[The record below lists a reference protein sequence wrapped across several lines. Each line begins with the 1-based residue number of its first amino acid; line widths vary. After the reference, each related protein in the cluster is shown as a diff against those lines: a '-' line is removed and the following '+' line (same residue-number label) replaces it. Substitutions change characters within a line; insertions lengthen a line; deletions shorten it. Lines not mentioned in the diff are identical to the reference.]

1 MNIKHIIRQVAKH
14 YGISPAEVRK
24 DMEEAMR
31 VSMTSSDPVAMAH
44 WKKIYSLNREPQLE
58 DFIRYLFGT
67 VLSDIN

>member
-14 YGISPAEVRK
+14 YGVSPAEVKK

-31 VSMTSSDPVAMAH
+31 VSKTSSDPVAMAH

-58 DFIRYLFGT
+58 DFIRYLSNT